1 MNLAQ
6 FSIDKNRITFMVLL
20 TIILMGLVMY
30 FGLSR
35 DSMPPYAVRVAT
47 VVSQFPGAGPERVEL
62 LVTDK
67 IEKVAQ
73 ELPELKEVGSTSRS
87 GLSVVSVTLKDEVP
101 EEEMQA
107 VWDRLRRKLN
117 NIQGLPDGVTP
128 NLNDDG
134 IGDVYGI
141 VVGLTTDGYSYAEL
155 KEYADDIKDDLI
167 KLPDAAKVE
176 LGGEQEERVFVEFN
190 NTTLKEYN
198 LSATKLQ
205 QSISS
210 TNILN
215 SGGQVNLGDERIIL
229 EPTGNF
235 NTVSDIRNMLIQVG
249 NGAQLVKL
257 GDITQVSKGY
267 IDPPNQK
274 VSINGKDAITM
285 HVNLKENANIIA
297 LGEEVNKVVDQWQ
310 QRLPIGLELVRVSS
324 LDTYIDVKVNDFII
338 NLIESIVIVLLVMLI
353 FLGVRTGVVIA
364 SLIPIVM
371 IMTLMIMG
379 VINIGLNQVTL
390 AALIMALGMLVDNA
404 IVVAETIMVKMEQ
417 GIERKK
423 AAVDAFSELWMP
435 LLISTLTTSAAFLAF
450 YLSPTTMG
458 DIVGPIFVV
467 ISIALLS
474 SWIIALTVITMFC
487 YLFLKIEPKEHKKP
501 SMIDRVINTLKAYY
515 KDLILL
521 ALNNKWKVIVGIF
534 AVFFLSLFGF
544 TKIPFIFF
552 PDSDRNLITVDI
564 NLPQGNKIESTT
576 DVVNRIERY
585 MTDTLLVN
593 NQRTTGILDWSSYIG
608 EGPESYDLGYSPDEA
623 NSNYA
628 HILVNTSA
636 FTENNAV
643 IGKLDAYT
651 FNNFPNSDIKVSA
664 LGAGGGGVP
673 IEIKISGDSPD
684 ELSSIAS
691 AIKLRLSSIVGTKN
705 VKDDW
710 GPKSKKFLIEI
721 DQNRAQS
728 AGVTNQDIATSL
740 KTVLDGFQTG
750 EYREDD
756 KSIPILMRSDDNQQ
770 QSLASLETLN
780 VYSQGS
786 GRSVPLL
793 QVASIVPQWQYAKLK
808 RLDLRRTVNVTSELR
823 EDGNASAITAAIT
836 PWLEEQKEKWPQG
849 YTYEFGG
856 DAKQSAESMGS
867 VIGYLPVSGFIIV
880 LLLIIQFNSF
890 RKMGMVVLTIPLGII
905 GVVVGLLVFGEAFG
919 FMPFLGL
926 ISLAG
931 IVINNAIVLID
942 RMEVE
947 QNDLGRSEQD
957 AVIAACLQ
965 RFRPILLATF
975 TTVLGL
981 VPLYLSGGEMWEGM
995 AIGIMVGLLFGTV
1008 ITLLFIPSLYS
1019 ALFRVDY
1026 KDYQFNEALLD
1037 AS

>member
-20 TIILMGLVMY
+20 TIILMGMVMY

-67 IEKVAQ
+67 IEKAAQ

-87 GLSVVSVTLKDEVP
+87 GLSIVSVTLKDEVP
-101 EEEMQA
+101 EEKTQA

-117 NIQGLPDGVTP
+117 NIQGLPEGVTP

-141 VVGLTTDGYSYAEL
+141 VVGLTSDGYSYSEL

-176 LGGEQEERVFVEFN
+176 LGGEQEERVFVEFD

-205 QSISS
+205 QSIAS

-215 SGGQVNLGDERIIL
+215 SGGQINLGDERIIL

-235 NTVSDIRNMLIQVG
+235 NTVNDISEMLIQVG
-249 NGAQLVKL
+249 NGSQLVKL
-257 GDITQVSKGY
+257 GDITSVTKGY

-274 VSINGKDAITM
+274 VRINGRDAVTL

-310 QRLPIGLELVRVSS
+310 QRLPVGLELRRVSS
-324 LDTYIDVKVNDFII
+324 MDTYIDVKVNDFIV
-338 NLIESIVIVLLVMLI
+338 NLMESIAIVLLVMLI
-353 FLGVRTGVVIA
+353 FLGIRTGVVIA

-379 VINIGLNQVTL
+379 VINMGLNQVTL

-417 GIERKK
+417 GVERRK
-423 AAVDAFSELWMP
+423 AAIDAFSELWMP

-487 YLFLKIEPKEHKKP
+487 YLFLKIEPKETQKP
-501 SMIDRVINTLKAYY
+501 SLIDRVINTLKSYY
-515 KDLILL
+515 KDLILI
-521 ALNNKWKVIVGIF
+521 ALSNKWKVIIGIF
-534 AVFFLSLFGF
+534 VIFFLSLFGF

-552 PDSDRNLITVDI
+552 PDSDRNLITIDI

-576 DVVNRIERY
+576 AVVGRIEQY
-585 MTDTLLVN
+585 MKETLQVN
-593 NQRTTGILDWSSYIG
+593 EKKATGIVDWSSYIG

-628 HILVNTSA
+628 HILVNTSS
-636 FTENNAV
+636 FTENNAM
-643 IGKLDAYT
+643 ISKLDDYT
-651 FNNFPNSDIKVSA
+651 FNNFPNADIKVSA

-673 IEIKISGDSPD
+673 IEIKISGNSPD
-684 ELSSIAS
+684 ELASIASNIKLQLSSIA
-691 AIKLRLSSIVGTKN
+691 GTKN

-728 AGVTNQDIATSL
+728 AGVTSQDIATSL

-780 VYSQGS
+780 VYSQS
-786 GRSVPLL
+786 TGRSVPLL

-808 RLDLRRTVNVTSELR
+808 RLDLRRTINITSELR
-823 EDGNASAITAAIT
+823 EDGNASAITAEIT
-836 PWLEEQKEKWPQG
+836 PWLEEQKQDWPQG

-867 VIGYLPVSGFIIV
+867 VIGYLPISGFIIV

-890 RKMGMVVLTIPLGII
+890 RKMSMVVLTIPLGII
-905 GVVVGLLVFGEAFG
+905 GVVIGLLVFGEAFG

-942 RMEVE
+942 RMEIE
-947 QNDLGRSEQD
+947 QNDLGRTEQD

-981 VPLYLSGGEMWEGM
+981 VPLYISGGEMWEGM

-1019 ALFRVDY
+1019 ALFRVNY
-1026 KDYQFNEALLD
+1026 KEYEFDESLLD
-1037 AS
+1037 A